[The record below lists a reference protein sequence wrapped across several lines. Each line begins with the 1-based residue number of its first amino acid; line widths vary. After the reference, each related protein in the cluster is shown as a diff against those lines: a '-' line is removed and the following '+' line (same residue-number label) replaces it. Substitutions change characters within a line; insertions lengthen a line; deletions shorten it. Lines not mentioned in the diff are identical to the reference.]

1 MPSLD
6 RDEPPQPSNAGP
18 PQNPADPKHSRETQN
33 APFLRGEELGVIPGS
48 LRSGHLLTPGF
59 AGELSLDPGSQ
70 LVAGRGMF
78 MGLYLLEYQLQ
89 KLH

>member
-1 MPSLD
+1 M
-6 RDEPPQPSNAGP
+6 
-18 PQNPADPKHSRETQN
+18 
-33 APFLRGEELGVIPGS
+33 IPGS
-48 LRSGHLLTPGF
+48 PWSGHLLTPGF
-59 AGELSLDPGSQ
+59 AGELWLDPGSR